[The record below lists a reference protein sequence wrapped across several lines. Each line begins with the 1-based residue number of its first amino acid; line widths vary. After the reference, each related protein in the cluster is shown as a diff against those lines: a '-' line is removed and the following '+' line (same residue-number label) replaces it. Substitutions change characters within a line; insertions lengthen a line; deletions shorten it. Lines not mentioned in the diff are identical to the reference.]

1 MKFVE
6 FIKGIGTTLSK
17 VLGDDPRYRVEASD
31 EGVLVTELVKSGI
44 SKSDAAEAIKQY
56 RDMAKVEKK
65 YSSREEAAINLDSDD
80 VGYKPQDKTTPETE
94 RRASFR
100 DDSVMKM
107 VRNTGIKNTS
117 AKELP
122 NSEREHGGRTR
133 DSRTK

>member
-94 RRASFR
+94 RSASFR